1 MYWLCLS
8 IVRSQWQ
15 SFPHDLYHSDVFHPP
30 ERSWDQMRY
39 KVTPVHGCKPLNI
52 TSRLLWVELG
62 SCLIIYVEFCIF
74 SKQQW
79 KLEIGH
85 LPVCQ
90 TISLI
95 LNPNPPL
102 SGDLL
107 DVKEVISCAVIPS
120 FTSRWEQT
128 LNVIQV
134 HFNVTERF
142 SRMSSE
148 FRILKEVQ
156 FISL

>member
-1 MYWLCLS
+1 MVFNEIFTL
-8 IVRSQWQ
+8 
-15 SFPHDLYHSDVFHPP
+15 HDLQHCSEDQCIDSVYPQSGHSGRVFL
-30 ERSWDQMRY
+30 
-39 KVTPVHGCKPLNI
+39 T
-52 TSRLLWVELG
+52 
-62 SCLIIYVEFCIF
+62 
-74 SKQQW
+74 
-79 KLEIGH
+79 
-85 LPVCQ
+85 
-90 TISLI
+90 
-95 LNPNPPL
+95 PL

-134 HFNVTERF
+134 HFNLTERF
-142 SRMSSE
+142 SRMSFD